1 MENLQQLTSV
11 VRSTSLRWHQL
22 IPTAIGII
30 ERLRDDLRVY
40 HDFATAHEAALVSLI
55 EVNARLTHIQQLA
68 TPEELV
74 MPRKRLQQ
82 IQVCF

>member
-1 MENLQQLTSV
+1 
-11 VRSTSLRWHQL
+11 
-22 IPTAIGII
+22 
-30 ERLRDDLRVY
+30 LRVY